1 VQELQL
7 FTVYLLFRYALYP
20 MRFAGTVFSVVQM
33 LWNNGYEQV
42 EVFF

>member
-1 VQELQL
+1 
-7 FTVYLLFRYALYP
+7 